1 MPASR
6 QSSASGPSRVHPPL
20 EQREMEAGCTSCC
33 VYAAG
38 LSRVH
43 GERPTTTTQLNS
55 TALDMV
61 TRLFDARLALLRRL
75 PCHRHALWRV
85 EVCCCLEALD
95 VAHQPCG

>member
-6 QSSASGPSRVHPPL
+6 QSSASGPSRVQPPL

-33 VYAAG
+33 ECTAG
-38 LSRVH
+38 PSRVH
-43 GERPTTTTQLNS
+43 GERLATTQPNS
-55 TALDMV
+55 VSPDRV
-61 TRLFDARLALLRRL
+61 RRLFDARLALLRRL
-75 PCHRHALWRV
+75 PCRPAHWRV